1 MEIFTDVKFDERQ
14 DVMVRRGSVLLS
26 FWNWPGAT
34 GGNPQSFRRKLCD
47 KCQLL
52 KARGSASCTGIDDD
66 FNGTLRLPKDKKFAD
81 LKEIVARAMCAM
93 VKGLEE
99 YFQDARIIDVVR
111 GRTF

>member
-1 MEIFTDVKFDERQ
+1 MIEGAGIQPKVPSVDDTAS
-14 DVMVRRGSVLLS
+14 RRVYHYDR
-26 FWNWPGAT
+26 AT
-34 GGNPQSFRRKLCD
+34 RNSMGD
-47 KCQLL
+47 THQL
-52 KARGSASCTGIDDD
+52 
-66 FNGTLRLPKDKKFAD
+66 DKKFAD